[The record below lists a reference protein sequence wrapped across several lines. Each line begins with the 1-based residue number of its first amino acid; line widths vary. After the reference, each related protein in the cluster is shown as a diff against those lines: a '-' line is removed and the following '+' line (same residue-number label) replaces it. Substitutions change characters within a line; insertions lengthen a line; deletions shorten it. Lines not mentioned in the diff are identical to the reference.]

1 MRLNISLLY
10 SLIIDKYDNEI
21 CQFEQAILKLLNAW
35 EVKN

>member
-1 MRLNISLLY
+1 MRLNMSLLY